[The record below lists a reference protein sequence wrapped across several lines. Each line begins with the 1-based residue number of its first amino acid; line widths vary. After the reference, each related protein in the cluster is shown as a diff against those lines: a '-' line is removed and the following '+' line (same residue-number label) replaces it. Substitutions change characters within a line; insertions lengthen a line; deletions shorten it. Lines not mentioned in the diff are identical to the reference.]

1 MVSLSIC
8 RHPINYLIIVDT
20 IIFIYQMKTKFVE
33 YQNDGISSK
42 VKQNYFKSAENYCE
56 YRKFANGQ
64 LPNLKEK

>member
-1 MVSLSIC
+1 
-8 RHPINYLIIVDT
+8 
-20 IIFIYQMKTKFVE
+20 MKTKFVE

-64 LPNLKEK
+64 LPNLKEKKKYFIIRYILD